1 MKLAI
6 LAILLTAT
14 SCTGVAT
21 SATLAKQGDVTV
33 STDDFY
39 AHHYMNAPKR
49 VEALR
54 ESPKELQNTIVEVF
68 APRAYRFN
76 PSKHVQKTPEEQ
88 RYYALQL
95 ERAPLS
101 ADLNLVERRTRAA
114 FNAADPLTIERAN
127 EIWLT
132 DATSFMNE
140 ESADITQIFFDFGL
154 RPYADTIAQIADA
167 QKQLADRAPF
177 EEVLSRFTDDK
188 AAKETGGKILSVS
201 SARSDPLMG
210 SLIFKKLNEG
220 EISPP
225 TPSRIGFHI
234 VRLDKKY
241 PKKKR
246 SFDDVKGQIYEQM
259 IEASVKRARLTFI
272 ESLSRDD
279 VIIDEK
285 AFDEFLIKADP
296 ALEEKR
302 RQVYKQLGITIS
314 APLEEK
320 K

>member
-6 LAILLTAT
+6 FSTLFAVASYTGFVTA
-14 SCTGVAT
+14 
-21 SATLAKQGDVTV
+21 ATLAKQGEITV

-39 AHHYMNAPKR
+39 AYHFMNAPKK

-54 ESPKELQNTIVEVF
+54 ESPKELQNTIVEVS
-68 APRAYRFN
+68 APRAYRLS
-76 PSKHVQKTPEEQ
+76 PSKQLQKTPDEQ

-101 ADLNLVERRTRAA
+101 ADLNLVERRMRAA
-114 FNAADPLTIERAN
+114 FNAADPTTIERAK

-132 DATSFMNE
+132 DAASFMNE
-140 ESADITQIFFDFGL
+140 ESADITQIFFDFAL
-154 RPYADTIAQIADA
+154 RSYADTIARINDA
-167 QKQLADRAPF
+167 QKQLADRVPF
-177 EEVLSRFTDDK
+177 EEVLARFTDDK
-188 AAKETGGKILSVS
+188 AAKETNGKILSVS

-220 EISPP
+220 EISQP

-246 SFDDVKGQIYEQM
+246 SFDDVKGPIFEQI

-272 ESLSRDD
+272 ENLSRDD

-285 AFDEFLIKADP
+285 AFDEFLIKANP

-302 RQVYKQLGITIS
+302 REVYKQLGITIS
-314 APLEEK
+314 APLEGK